1 MPQGLNLIWLILLI
15 HFLPVFNPTGNCAVF
30 LSALLPAAA
39 SCTRIPPTWVI
50 FSTNLDIRR
59 VGNFLPHLVCS
70 RLADRRL
77 LKLHLLAATS
87 QLWVFF
93 RNLPLGSRFQ
103 IDEYLEPLL
112 LLLGLCPWETWK
124 YLLKQ
129 DFIKLTFTNLPLKL
143 SSFTLQCQIFQS
155 QANSCG
161 VGCGCSTLLATTC
174 LHASTSTAE
183 PLNGENILVCD
194 WPGQCRLPAIVGCC
208 RRAPLIRCCWGRYS
222 PGLRSFPAT
231 LRLPAKHMIHFLVV
245 KIPPD
250 RWPGFVQELGG
261 LNFT

>member
-50 FSTNLDIRR
+50 FSTNPDIRR
-59 VGNFLPHLVCS
+59 VGNFLLHLVCS

-112 LLLGLCPWETWK
+112 LLLGLRPWETWN
-124 YLLKQ
+124 YLLKARLYQ
-129 DFIKLTFTNLPLKL
+129 TDFNK
-143 SSFTLQCQIFQS
+143 
-155 QANSCG
+155 
-161 VGCGCSTLLATTC
+161 
-174 LHASTSTAE
+174 STSE
-183 PLNGENILVCD
+183 
-194 WPGQCRLPAIVGCC
+194 
-208 RRAPLIRCCWGRYS
+208 
-222 PGLRSFPAT
+222 
-231 LRLPAKHMIHFLVV
+231 VV
-245 KIPPD
+245 KFYIAVSNIPVT
-250 RWPGFVQELGG
+250 G
-261 LNFT
+261 